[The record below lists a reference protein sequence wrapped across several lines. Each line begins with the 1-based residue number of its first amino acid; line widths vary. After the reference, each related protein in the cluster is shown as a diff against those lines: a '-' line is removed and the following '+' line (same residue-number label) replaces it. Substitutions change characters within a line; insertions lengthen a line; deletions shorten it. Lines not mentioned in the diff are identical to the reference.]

1 MLAARPGG
9 FPALKVL
16 GDRIVAKASTG
27 EHRRIGGDDLLR
39 FCDHLKHGGGLS
51 APELAATG
59 IPADMHLGWGHWA
72 IASADGG
79 TTWADVGDPLTATFL
94 DTCETLR
101 DGTSICLYCFSIQ
114 TPGREELLI
123 WRSRDA
129 GATWSGPEAAEVIGP
144 RHADTGWDNP
154 YLGGTFYGGIEEI
167 ADGSLLLFG
176 HTRFLNDHSG
186 RVVVYRSLDQA
197 RSFHYYATVAYAHNS
212 STTLRPLGFNEPG
225 ALQLEDGEL
234 LCFMR
239 TAEYEPI
246 FLSRS
251 QNEGRTWSP
260 PERVGVD
267 GILPTPVCL
276 QNGVLALSYGRPGVW
291 ITFSADRGQ
300 WWTDRKCIW
309 AWHSLWGEG
318 HLPATPHYTAPGYAT
333 YEYSDCNARIAEIAP
348 NRLLLVY
355 SAPAAAGPAEAI
367 DIQDAGGRS
376 VCSVWGVTID
386 VRLT

>member
-1 MLAARPGG
+1 MASTANPDRGPLVVEVGEPRILVARPGG

-51 APELAATG
+51 AAELAATG

-72 IASADGG
+72 IDSTDGG
-79 TTWADVGDPLTATFL
+79 TTWADVGNPLTAAFL
-94 DTCETLR
+94 DTCKALR
-101 DGTSICLYCFSIQ
+101 DGTSICLYYFSIQ
-114 TPGREELLI
+114 PPGREELLI

-129 GATWSGPEAAEVIGP
+129 GATWSGPEVAEVIGP

-154 YLGGTFYGGIEEI
+154 YLGGTFYGGIEELS
-167 ADGSLLLFG
+167 DGSLLLFG
-176 HTRFLNDHSG
+176 HTRFLNDRSG

-197 RSFHYYATVAYAHNS
+197 RSFHYYATVAYARNS

-246 FLSRS
+246 FVSRS

-267 GILPTPVCL
+267 GILPTPVL
-276 QNGVLALSYGRPGVW
+276 LRNGVLALSYGRPGVW
-291 ITFSADRGQ
+291 ITFSTDRGQ

-318 HLPATPHYTAPGYAT
+318 HLPVTPHYTAPG
-333 YEYSDCNARIAEIAP
+333 
-348 NRLLLVY
+348 
-355 SAPAAAGPAEAI
+355 
-367 DIQDAGGRS
+367 
-376 VCSVWGVTID
+376 
-386 VRLT
+386 